1 MGDDLL
7 THRMICYVERE
18 VFATIKND
26 DILHHFQE
34 LKTRKKKVPN
44 LLLLWSLV
52 GARGISN
59 LLALEPTNV

>member
-34 LKTRKKKVPN
+34 LKTRKKKVLN